1 MQNSMEQNETP
12 GNKHSR
18 GDIIAYSE
26 HLVKSS
32 LINTTKVMKIDGEM
46 ENMRRERKWLIV
58 EVGD

>member
-12 GNKHSR
+12 GNKQSR
-18 GDIIAYSE
+18 GDIIGYSE

-46 ENMRRERKWLIV
+46 ENIRRERKWLLV
-58 EVGD
+58 VVGD

>member
-12 GNKHSR
+12 GNKQSR
-18 GDIIAYSE
+18 GDIIGYSE

-46 ENMRRERKWLIV
+46 ENIRRERK
-58 EVGD
+58 